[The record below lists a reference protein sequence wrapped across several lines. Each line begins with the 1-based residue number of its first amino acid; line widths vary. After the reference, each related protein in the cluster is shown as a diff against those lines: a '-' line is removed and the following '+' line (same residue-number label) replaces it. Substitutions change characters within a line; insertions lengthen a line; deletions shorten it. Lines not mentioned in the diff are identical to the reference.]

1 MVLFGNSFLMG
12 TQEILNILKDQKKIL
27 SKEFHV
33 QKIGLF
39 GSYAGNLQ
47 HDGSDIDLVYVLYKG
62 QKLGFLELES
72 FEDYMKEI
80 LKTSQIDLVNQDY
93 LNPLVQHHMQNKVVY
108 V

>member
-1 MVLFGNSFLMG
+1 MG
-12 TQEILNILKDQKKIL
+12 TQEILKILREQKKFL
-27 SKEFHV
+27 GEEFHI

-39 GSYAGNLQ
+39 GSYAENIQ
-47 HDGSDIDLVYVLYKG
+47 HDGSDIDLVYVLQKG

-72 FEDYMKEI
+72 FEAYMKEI

-93 LNPLVQHHMQNKVVY
+93 LNPLVHHHMQNKVVY